1 MQDSEITVIS
11 VGPGDRD
18 MITVRGL
25 KAIEAQ
31 DVIIGMTDSVQTFA
45 MDKPHYIPENM
56 RLDSI
61 NFIKSCPHKKIG
73 VLVSGDAGFFSLAR
87 FITKE
92 FENTTVIAGVS
103 SMCAGFALLKKMW
116 FSYRFMSVHGR
127 ELIDKCP
134 AESTVILCDETNSP
148 DAIIKKFP
156 EITDK
161 FNFYVL
167 CDVSLPTEAVY
178 TELKGSY
185 GTSRIILV
193 LEEKTA

>member
-1 MQDSEITVIS
+1 VIS
-11 VGPGDRD
+11 VGPGDHD
-18 MITVRGL
+18 MITVKGL

-31 DVIIGMTDSVQTFA
+31 DFIIGMTDAIETFA
-45 MDKPHYIPENM
+45 LHKPHYIPQNM
-56 RLDSI
+56 RSDSI
-61 NFIKSCPHKKIG
+61 NYIKNSPYKKIG

-92 FENTTVIAGVS
+92 FENVQVIAGVS

-127 ELIDKCP
+127 ELFDDCP
-134 AESTVILCDETNSP
+134 EESTVILCDEVNSP

-156 EITDK
+156 QITEK
-161 FNFYVL
+161 FNFYIL
-167 CDVSLPTEAVY
+167 CDISLPTEAVY
-178 TELKGSY
+178 TKLMGQY

>member
-1 MQDSEITVIS
+1 MKDSEITVIS
-11 VGPGDRD
+11 VGPGDHD
-18 MITVRGL
+18 MITLRGL

-31 DVIIGMTDSVQTFA
+31 EMIIGMTDSVETFA
-45 MDKPHYIPENM
+45 KHKPHYIPKNM
-56 RLDSI
+56 RADSI
-61 NFIKSCPHKKIG
+61 EFIKNCPAKKIG
-73 VLVSGDAGFFSLAR
+73 VLVSGDAGFFSLSR

-92 FENTTVIAGVS
+92 FENVKVIAGVS
-103 SMCAGFALLKKMW
+103 SMCAGFALIKKMW
-116 FSYRFMSVHGR
+116 FSYRFISVHGR
-127 ELIDKCP
+127 ELLDECP
-134 AESTVILCDETNSP
+134 SESTVILCDEVNSP

-156 EITDK
+156 QITEK
-161 FNFYVL
+161 FDFYIL

>member
-31 DVIIGMTDSVQTFA
+31 DFIIGMTDAAETFA
-45 MDKPHYIPENM
+45 KHKPHYVPVNM
-56 RLDSI
+56 KTDCI
-61 NFIKSCPHKKIG
+61 NFIKECPHRKIG

-87 FITKE
+87 FVTKE
-92 FENTTVIAGVS
+92 FENVTVIAGVS

-127 ELIDKCP
+127 ELFDECP
-134 AESTVILCDETNSP
+134 SESTVILCDETNSP
-148 DAIIKKFP
+148 DAIMKKFP

-161 FNFYVL
+161 FNFYIL
-167 CDVSLPTEAVY
+167 CDVSLPTETVY
-178 TELKGSY
+178 TELKGIY